1 MLMRMMMMMKTWTT
15 LTVMRRE
22 TGMVMMMIST
32 EARVMRIAQILV
44 PSSQPLISRM
54 MLMMTMMVGQI

>member
-1 MLMRMMMMMKTWTT
+1 MMMLMVMKTWTT

-32 EARVMRIAQILV
+32 EARVMSIAQILV
-44 PSSQPLISRM
+44 PSSQPVTSM
-54 MLMMTMMVGQI
+54 MMVMLMTMVVG